1 MGENEKRRSS
11 GSIRKPTGRETGSCF
26 EAFEKHWFPEGSGS
40 SPEVNR
46 EAKQQCFFSRRAY
59 LRRWLPLLM
68 LLVNLRC
75 RILDVW
81 YQVVFQR
88 YLVLGIWLATS
99 IWYQVFGNTYW
110 QAEALGP
117 GSCGGD
123 EIFSRNKLFQ
133 TPEANRKFTG
143 SDFAVLGLI
152 MPRGPN
158 QRALKEAGI
167 PLPVRARVPFV
178 LLGTFYAPKPL
189 SRTHTHTAFHIPY
202 PSHPHTQHKEQI
214 PKPFLPLPGILCL
227 RFFYVV
233 KKRKIT

>member
-1 MGENEKRRSS
+1 
-11 GSIRKPTGRETGSCF
+11 
-26 EAFEKHWFPEGSGS
+26 
-40 SPEVNR
+40 
-46 EAKQQCFFSRRAY
+46 
-59 LRRWLPLLM
+59 M
-68 LLVNLRC
+68 LLVNIRC

-143 SDFAVLGLI
+143 SDFAVLGFI
-152 MPRGPN
+152 MPGGPN

-233 KKRKIT
+233 KKT

>member
-1 MGENEKRRSS
+1 
-11 GSIRKPTGRETGSCF
+11 
-26 EAFEKHWFPEGSGS
+26 
-40 SPEVNR
+40 
-46 EAKQQCFFSRRAY
+46 
-59 LRRWLPLLM
+59 M
-68 LLVNLRC
+68 LLVNIRC

-152 MPRGPN
+152 MPRAPN
-158 QRALKEAGI
+158 QRVLKEAGI

-178 LLGTFYAPKPL
+178 LLGTFYAPKLL
-189 SRTHTHTAFHIPY
+189 SRTHTAFHIPY

>member
-1 MGENEKRRSS
+1 
-11 GSIRKPTGRETGSCF
+11 
-26 EAFEKHWFPEGSGS
+26 
-40 SPEVNR
+40 
-46 EAKQQCFFSRRAY
+46 
-59 LRRWLPLLM
+59 M

-99 IWYQVFGNTYW
+99 IWYQVFGSTYW

-143 SDFAVLGLI
+143 SDFAVLGFI

-167 PLPVRARVPFV
+167 PLPVRACVPFV
-178 LLGTFYAPKPL
+178 LLSTFYAPKPL

-214 PKPFLPLPGILCL
+214 PKPFLPLPGIRFL

-233 KKRKIT
+233 KKT